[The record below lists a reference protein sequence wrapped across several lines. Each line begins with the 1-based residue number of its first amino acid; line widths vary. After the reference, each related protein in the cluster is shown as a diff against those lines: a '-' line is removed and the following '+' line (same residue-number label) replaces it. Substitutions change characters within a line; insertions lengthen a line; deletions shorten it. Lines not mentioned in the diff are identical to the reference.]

1 MKRLFLAELFHSL
14 WSIVLL
20 FSHFFCSVTG
30 WVLSIWMIQ
39 QCTAVQWPFFFGARN
54 ILSSIHHAYNIQLS
68 QNWAQ
73 LKFYAIVFGVV
84 VMLITC
90 LIINGSTGCKLH
102 MWTIRSR
109 HKQYINFAHRV
120 LRLVAIEG
128 KQLQCTPL
136 NPSLF
141 ML

>member
-1 MKRLFLAELFHSL
+1 M
-14 WSIVLL
+14 
-20 FSHFFCSVTG
+20 
-30 WVLSIWMIQ
+30 
-39 QCTAVQWPFFFGARN
+39 P
-54 ILSSIHHAYNIQLS
+54 
-68 QNWAQ
+68 
-73 LKFYAIVFGVV
+73 VFGVV

-102 MWTIRSR
+102 AWTIQSR
-109 HKQYINFAHRV
+109 HKQYTNFTHRV

-136 NPSLF
+136 NPPLF